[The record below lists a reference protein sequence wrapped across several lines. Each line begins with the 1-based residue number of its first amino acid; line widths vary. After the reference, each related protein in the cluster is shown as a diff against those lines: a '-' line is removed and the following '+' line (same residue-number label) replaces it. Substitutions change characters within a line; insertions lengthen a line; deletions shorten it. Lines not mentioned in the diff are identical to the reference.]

1 MGGGFEDIFIA
12 LQTWILSTKHMDDF
26 KRDGNILWYKGNRG
40 EITEIENPDTEES
53 LREEYGDD
61 YEDWM
66 AEDIVRYVINVYDD
80 EVDILYGHVYLG
92 DLEDA
97 EIEFVNYVEESLNM
111 QRYCGD
117 TFAWERKNDFRSV
130 SNVMSC
136 QPDEF
141 LRRIRED
148 NFDKSLLVEVP
159 GGDYE
164 VPVWYA
170 TKAWDFIL
178 KGETNPFDYY
188 LGPSSKNYSPEEIA
202 KFQEENQYERLL
214 DDAIAD
220 NDRMKQIWKEQ
231 FGINIDAFELDF
243 SIFGKNLPP
252 KVTEKEYRK
261 HFWRRDFNLHEGV
274 FKAAVMPISF
284 RAGCNSISDLME
296 TAAEITAFRSGA
308 FFPSFIEDDDPYI
321 DEIEPQKFDDPS
333 TDIG

>member
-130 SNVMSC
+130 SNVMAC

-148 NFDKSLLVEVP
+148 NFDKSLLVEAP

-178 KGETNPFDYY
+178 KGETDSFDYY

-243 SIFGKNLPP
+243 SIFGKKRLSN
-252 KVTEKEYRK
+252 K
-261 HFWRRDFNLHEGV
+261 
-274 FKAAVMPISF
+274 F
-284 RAGCNSISDLME
+284 RQSL
-296 TAAEITAFRSGA
+296 
-308 FFPSFIEDDDPYI
+308 FIV
-321 DEIEPQKFDDPS
+321 
-333 TDIG
+333 